1 MHGGRKGRGPGLDAC
16 YACKEYGHGVMAC
29 PHASEEQKA
38 RLAPKKRGRGYHP
51 YPPQQWPVQRQPQQ
65 WAMPQGQWM
74 MPQQGWVM
82 PQNMPPLHQ
91 QKYEYGGGGGDRHI
105 HIHLG

>member
-1 MHGGRKGRGPGLDAC
+1 
-16 YACKEYGHGVMAC
+16 MAC

-51 YPPQQWPVQRQPQQ
+51 YPPQQWPVQRPPQEWAMPQGQ

-74 MPQQGWVM
+74 MP
-82 PQNMPPLHQ
+82 PQHQ
-91 QKYEYGGGGGDRHI
+91 QKYENGGGGGDRHI
-105 HIHLG
+105 HIHLS